1 MHDFILSNKFE
12 YGYNPVGGRHLAAGL
27 QNQEKKVEK
36 NEIKK
41 IVNENPE
48 QNAQCKVNKANDAR

>member
-48 QNAQCKVNKANDAR
+48 QNA